1 MVIRLRQT
9 EEVDIDYIV
18 SAENNEENRQYIIPW
33 SREKHLQAMNTPD
46 ILHLIVQKEAKVGYA
61 ILAGLTNVDNAIE
74 LRRIVITEKGKGYG
88 RATIEMIKEL
98 AFNNYKAHR
107 LWLDVKVQNIRAQ
120 SIYKAAGFVVE
131 GILRECLKT
140 ENRYD
145 SLIIMSI
152 LQHEYKNN

>member
-9 EEVDIDYIV
+9 EEVDLDYIL

-46 ILHLIVQKEAKVGYA
+46 ILHLIVQKEARVGYA
-61 ILAGLTNVDNAIE
+61 ILAGLTNVNNTIE

-88 RATIEMIKEL
+88 KATIGMIKEL
-98 AFNNYKAHR
+98 AFNNYRAHR
-107 LWLDVKVQNIRAQ
+107 LWLDVKLQNLRAQ

-140 ENRYD
+140 GDKYD
-145 SLIIMSI
+145 SLMIMSI
-152 LQHEYKNN
+152 LQQEYKNN

>member
-9 EEVDIDYIV
+9 EEVDLDYIL
-18 SAENNEENRQYIIPW
+18 SAENNDENRQYIVPW

-46 ILHLIVQKEAKVGYA
+46 ILHLIVQKEVKVGYA

-107 LWLDVKVQNIRAQ
+107 LWLDVKLQNLRAQ

-140 ENRYD
+140 GDKYD
-145 SLIIMSI
+145 SLMIMSI
-152 LQHEYKNN
+152 LQQEYNN